1 VELSALLIGIVI
13 LAGVVFF
20 VSRPLLHAK
29 RQAKAGAT
37 DASSLEAQ
45 REELYTQIKE
55 LDMDHATGTVND
67 EDYVPMRAALVAQ
80 AAAVLKQI
88 DGVET
93 APATTPAAAQT
104 DEVGESALVEAMI
117 AARRKPRSASAAK
130 AADTTAEAAIAARRK
145 TAAPVVNSPVCPKC
159 GKPINHDDVFCAKCG
174 TALQPQTVR

>member
-29 RQAKAGAT
+29 RQTRVGAA

-93 APATTPAAAQT
+93 APAITPAAAQA
-104 DEVGESALVEAMI
+104 DDVGESALEALI

-130 AADTTAEAAIAARRK
+130 AVDMTAEAAIAARRK
-145 TAAPVVNSPVCPKC
+145 TAAPVVNSPTCPKC
-159 GKPINHDDVFCAKCG
+159 GKPINSDDVFCAKCG

>member
-67 EDYVPMRAALVAQ
+67 EDYGPMRAALVAQ

-93 APATTPAAAQT
+93 TPATTPAAGQT
-104 DEVGESALVEAMI
+104 DDVEALI
-117 AARRKPRSASAAK
+117 AARRKPRSDVA
-130 AADTTAEAAIAARRK
+130 AEAAIAARRK
-145 TAAPVVNSPVCPKC
+145 TAAPIATSPVCPKC
-159 GKPINHDDVFCAKCG
+159 GKPINAEDVFCAKCG
-174 TALQPQTVR
+174 AALQPQTVR

>member
-1 VELSALLIGIVI
+1 MELSALLIGIVI

-29 RQAKAGAT
+29 RQTKVGAA

-93 APATTPAAAQT
+93 APAITPAAAQA
-104 DEVGESALVEAMI
+104 DDVGESALEALI
-117 AARRKPRSASAAK
+117 AARRKPRSDAA
-130 AADTTAEAAIAARRK
+130 AEAAISARRK
-145 TAAPVVNSPVCPKC
+145 TAAPVAKSPTCPKC
-159 GKPINHDDVFCAKCG
+159 GKPINSDDVFCAKCG

>member
-1 VELSALLIGIVI
+1 MELSALLIGIVI

-55 LDMDHATGTVND
+55 LDMDHATGKVND
-67 EDYVPMRAALVAQ
+67 EDYAPMRAALVAQ

-93 APATTPAAAQT
+93 TPATTPAAGQT
-104 DEVGESALVEAMI
+104 DDVEALI
-117 AARRKPRSASAAK
+117 AARRKPRSAAAAK
-130 AADTTAEAAIAARRK
+130 RLIRLPKRRLRPAARQPP
-145 TAAPVVNSPVCPKC
+145 PVRDDSPMCPKC
-159 GKPINHDDVFCAKCG
+159 GKPINADDVFCAKCG
-174 TALQPQTVR
+174 AALTTPDCPLILE

>member
-29 RQAKAGAT
+29 RQTRVGAA

-93 APATTPAAAQT
+93 APAITPAAAQA
-104 DEVGESALVEAMI
+104 DDVGESALEALI
-117 AARRKPRSASAAK
+117 AARRKPRSDAA
-130 AADTTAEAAIAARRK
+130 AEAAISARRK
-145 TAAPVVNSPVCPKC
+145 TAAPVAKSPTCPKC
-159 GKPINHDDVFCAKCG
+159 GKPINSDDVFCAKCG

>member
-1 VELSALLIGIVI
+1 MELSALLIGIVI

-29 RQAKAGAT
+29 RQTKVGAA

-93 APATTPAAAQT
+93 APAITPAAAQA
-104 DEVGESALVEAMI
+104 DDVEALI
-117 AARRKPRSASAAK
+117 AARRKPRSDAA
-130 AADTTAEAAIAARRK
+130 AEAAISARRK
-145 TAAPVVNSPVCPKC
+145 TAAPVAKSPTCPKC
-159 GKPINHDDVFCAKCG
+159 GKPINSDDVFCAKCG